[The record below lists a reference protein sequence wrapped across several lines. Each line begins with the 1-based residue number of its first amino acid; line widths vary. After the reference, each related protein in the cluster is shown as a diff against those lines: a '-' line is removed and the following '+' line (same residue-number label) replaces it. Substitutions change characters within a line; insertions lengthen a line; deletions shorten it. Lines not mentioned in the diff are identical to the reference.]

1 MNSNHS
7 ALRQAR
13 RLAPT
18 QIRQRR
24 AGRLAAEDVW
34 ADVSA
39 VRPTDRTGLSPQFN
53 LSKVGWVSE
62 RTEDPRWIRL
72 LQLLPSVNM
81 AVRAVAKGQL
91 QYVIV

>member
-1 MNSNHS
+1 MWHRSS
-7 ALRQAR
+7 RAGPCRF
-13 RLAPT
+13 RL
-18 QIRQRR
+18 IELGQRR
-24 AGRLAAEDVW
+24 PGRLSVEDVRT
-34 ADVSA
+34 DVSA
-39 VRPTDRTGLSPQFN
+39 VGPTDCPSLGPEFDLSN
-53 LSKVGWVSE
+53 VGWVSE